1 MVSVVHGVEDLR
13 LDWVEVVKLVH
24 RLVLCRFEA
33 GEWEG
38 LEIEEVRVRW
48 MELREDQVLES
59 YGSNRLRPQPAVRN
73 SPHIVLRR
81 QGFED
86 WYCEHK
92 LLGSP
97 S

>member
-1 MVSVVHGVEDLR
+1 MVSVVHGVEDLC

-48 MELREDQVLES
+48 VELRENQVLES

-81 QGFED
+81 QGLED
-86 WYCEHK
+86 GYREHK